1 MHKYIAK
8 TIVYWLLFAGLFL
21 LYWAVYSAT
30 RLNKNR
36 QKALKIIPIK
46 RHFAGDTLTMDTVV
60 IRYKAKRKDTALRL
74 GRYRGSLPS
83 FQGQIGNW
91 QQDSIPATM
100 MNKFIDSPLHITSD
114 GEEYRVIRY
123 RFSYRKKDVYLD
135 DQTMSVK
142 TKYELISYYV
152 YGSPLPD
159 KHAKHIRGEVKG
171 AEEFWFEEIMVANK
185 QGEQFF
191 APNIHIKTYD

>member
-1 MHKYIAK
+1 MRNILC
-8 TIVYWLLFAGLFL
+8 LLVILISFEMAYSVNMGTQKQAGRK
-21 LYWAVYSAT
+21 SA
-30 RLNKNR
+30 NY
-36 QKALKIIPIK
+36 
-46 RHFAGDTLTMDTVV
+46 HFIEDTLAMDTVI

-74 GRYRGSLPS
+74 GRYRGGMPKFRSR
-83 FQGQIGNW
+83 IGSW
-91 QQDSIPATM
+91 HQDSMPADL
-100 MNKFIDSPLHITSD
+100 MNKFIDSPLRIVSD
-114 GEEYRVIRY
+114 NQQYRVIRY

-142 TKYELISYYV
+142 IKYELISYYV

-185 QGEQFF
+185 NGEQFL
-191 APNIHIKTYD
+191 APDIHIKTYD